1 MVRATIS
8 TTTSYKKSC
17 LMNNN
22 ICNLTLFKYCN
33 LAFRKIWYLMLLPPV
48 DIVLWCIRE
57 DLGRYGEE
65 YADEVDV
72 GPV

>member
-8 TTTSYKKSC
+8 TTTSYKKNW
-17 LMNNN
+17 LMNNYY
-22 ICNLTLFKYCN
+22 CNLTLLYCN
-33 LAFRKIWYLMLLPPV
+33 PGILIFWFLMLLPPV

>member
-1 MVRATIS
+1 
-8 TTTSYKKSC
+8 
-17 LMNNN
+17 MNNYH
-22 ICNLTLFKYCN
+22 CNLILLGKYCN
-33 LAFRKIWYLMLLPPV
+33 PGILIFWFLMLLPPV

>member
-1 MVRATIS
+1 M
-8 TTTSYKKSC
+8 Y
-17 LMNNN
+17 NYH
-22 ICNLTLFKYCN
+22 CNLTLLVYNPGILIFWF
-33 LAFRKIWYLMLLPPV
+33 LILLPPV